1 MQRETIRGS
10 ARSTL
15 RRGVQLPIRLAS
27 DYWDGAIPFLARDL
41 SSRGVFIETALPL
54 EAGEE
59 VALRFTPPGFRY
71 PVDLR
76 GEVRRV
82 SFRRRAGEAGDSG
95 MGVEFK
101 YLSRELRELLEGAL
115 QGIPP
120 RLPKMRSLRVATKP
134 ASV

>member
-1 MQRETIRGS
+1 MHKRQHHGS
-10 ARSTL
+10 ARTSL
-15 RRGVQLPIRLAS
+15 RRGIQLPIRLGS
-27 DYWDGAIPFLARDL
+27 EYWDGAIPFLARDL

-59 VALRFTPPGFRY
+59 VELRFTPPGFRY
-71 PVDLR
+71 PIDLR

-82 SFRRRAGEAGDSG
+82 TFHRRRGEAGESG

-101 YLSRELRELLEGAL
+101 FLSRELRELLEGAL

-120 RLPKMRSLRVATKP
+120 RLPKLRVPRA
-134 ASV
+134 ALAAI